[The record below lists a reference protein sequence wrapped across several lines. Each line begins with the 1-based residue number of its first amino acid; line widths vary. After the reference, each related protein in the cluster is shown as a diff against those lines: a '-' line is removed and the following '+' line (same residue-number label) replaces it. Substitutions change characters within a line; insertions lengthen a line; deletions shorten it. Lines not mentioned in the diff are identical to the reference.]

1 MSSEIEISEPA
12 AIVRARAFVRKA
24 GIDAIPVDIFKY
36 AQAANAELRTS
47 MKLQGGQA
55 GNTMFVQ
62 GRHLIT
68 INGSDRPERQRFTA
82 LHEIAH
88 ITLELPSR
96 HGDLLEADTLF
107 CYAKRPPEE
116 IICDVFAA
124 ECLLPH
130 EFLIRDLKNAEPG
143 FDFVERIAEQYEASL
158 SCTVSR
164 VVVNSPIPCASVLS
178 QAGHVRFVAYS
189 GPMREMRFWI
199 TPRIA
204 IPAGSITVQSVSMG
218 KCVSEGVVPAYVWT
232 SQDSLSDLELRE
244 EARLLS
250 TWDQALTLLWFED
263 AESPR
268 NRREGRVGEPD
279 EDVLLE
285 ELDGTLKWPGK
296 TKRR

>member
-1 MSSEIEISEPA
+1 MSSEIEISEAA

-24 GIDAIPVDIFKY
+24 GVDGIPVDISKY
-36 AQAANAELRTS
+36 ARAANAELRTS
-47 MKLQGGQA
+47 MKLQPGQA

-68 INGSDRPERQRFTA
+68 INGSDRLERQRFTA
-82 LHEIAH
+82 LHEVAH

-96 HGDLLEADTLF
+96 HGDVLDADTLLS
-107 CYAKRPPEE
+107 YAKRPPEE
-116 IICDVFAA
+116 VICDVFAA

-130 EFLIRDLKNAEPG
+130 EFLIRDMKNAEPG
-143 FDFVERIAEQYEASL
+143 FDFVERIAERYEASL

-164 VVVNSPIPCASVLS
+164 VVVNSPIRCASVLS

-189 GPMREMRFWI
+189 GPMRELRFWI

-204 IPAGSITVQSVSMG
+204 IPAGSITAQSVSTRKSG
-218 KCVSEGVVPAYVWT
+218 TEGVVPAYVWT

-244 EARLLS
+244 EVRLLS
-250 TWDQALTLLWFED
+250 TWDQALTLLWLED
-263 AESPR
+263 AEAPG
-268 NRREGRVGEPD
+268 NRRGERVGEPD

-296 TKRR
+296 TRRK